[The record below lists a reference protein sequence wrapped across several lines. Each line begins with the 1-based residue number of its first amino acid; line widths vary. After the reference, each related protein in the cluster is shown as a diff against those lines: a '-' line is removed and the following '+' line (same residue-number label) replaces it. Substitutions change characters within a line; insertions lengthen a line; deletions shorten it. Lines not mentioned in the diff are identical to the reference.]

1 MQRVCERSFGIKTFQ
16 IDNSTEIPSLRTR
29 QMISYHSIHTMNEA
43 TAASD
48 GQNGFAWSSSVN
60 RRPMLANLRKESVA
74 RPDEIVIG

>member
-1 MQRVCERSFGIKTFQ
+1 
-16 IDNSTEIPSLRTR
+16 
-29 QMISYHSIHTMNEA
+29 MISYHSIHTMNEA

-48 GQNGFAWSSSVN
+48 GPNGFAWSSSVN